1 MVDEDGAYTY
11 SNTLKIGAPG
21 NSDLN
26 INIYPNPVK
35 DRLHITNLH
44 KGEMIKIFGITG
56 QLILQQMAAGSN
68 ELLDLSRLAAG
79 TYQVIV
85 TDGAEQII
93 YIKLVKAGS

>member
-1 MVDEDGAYTY
+1 
-11 SNTLKIGAPG
+11 
-21 NSDLN
+21 
-26 INIYPNPVK
+26 
-35 DRLHITNLH
+35 
-44 KGEMIKIFGITG
+44 MIKIFGITG